1 MKTKINKINR
11 KLHHFTVDEDLVLDC
26 GEHWIVVF
34 TGVPGAY
41 LAAWVDEDGEVRTA
55 SRKSLAAAVKLASSS
70 WGR

>member
-1 MKTKINKINR
+1 MRSKINKINR

-34 TGVPGAY
+34 AGGPDTY

-55 SRKSLAAAVKLASSS
+55 LRKSLRAAVKLAERS